1 MNLKQFL
8 FYLLLLFTLAS
19 CKKEESKPEPQT
31 LWLAVPA
38 NFPPVNNVASNP
50 LTKEGVELGRRLFY
64 DKRLSGNNRISCA
77 SCHQQQL
84 AFTDGVALNSIG
96 ASGKLLHRNAPAL
109 INLAWVNNGLFWD
122 GGSTNLESL
131 AFAPL
136 THPDEMHQELF
147 QLIDELK
154 AIPDYVQRFRFV
166 FNDTE
171 IKTGYIAKALAQFQ
185 RTLISSDS
193 KYDRYRRSEQ
203 QVQLSPIEQQGLKLV
218 QSKCGGCHSG
228 ELFTDN
234 LFHNNGLDTDFSNA
248 SNDGLFQG
256 RFRVTQNSADL
267 GKYRTPTLRNILF
280 TAPYM
285 HDGRFA
291 TLEDVLQHYASGV
304 RYSATVDPL
313 VLQQGGMPGISI
325 NEEEKRSIITFLRT
339 LSDSSFIRNR
349 QFSNPF

>member
-1 MNLKQFL
+1 MRQFL
-8 FYLLLLFTLAS
+8 FYLFLIFTITA
-19 CKKEESKPEPQT
+19 CKKNEGKPEPQA

-38 NFPPVNNVASNP
+38 NFPPVNNVVSNP

-84 AFTDGVALNSIG
+84 GFADGVALNSIG
-96 ASGKLLHRNAPAL
+96 VSGKLLHRNAPAL
-109 INLAWVNNGLFWD
+109 LNLAWVNNGLFWD
-122 GGSTNLESL
+122 GGATNLESQ

-136 THPDEMHQELF
+136 TNPDEMHQELF
-147 QLIDELK
+147 QLTNELK
-154 AIPDYVQRFRFV
+154 AIPDYVQRFQFV
-166 FNDTE
+166 FDDTE

-185 RTLISSDS
+185 RTLISSNS
-193 KYDRYRRSEQ
+193 KYDLYRRNDW
-203 QVQLSPIEQQGLKLV
+203 QVQLSQSEVEGLQLV
-218 QSKCGGCHSG
+218 QSKCGGCHSS

-234 LFHNNGLDTDFSNA
+234 LFHNNGIDADFSNSSA
-248 SNDGLFQG
+248 EGIFQG
-256 RFRVTQNSADL
+256 RFRVTQNPADL
-267 GKYRTPTLRNILF
+267 GKYRTPTLRNIFF

-291 TLEDVLQHYASGV
+291 TIEEVLQHYASGV

-313 VLQQGGMPGISI
+313 VLQNAGMPGISMS
-325 NEEEKRSIITFLRT
+325 EDEKRSIITFLKT